1 MAQNPANIH
10 IGAAR
15 IFLGVT
21 PPVSG
26 SPPTLTPHTDG
37 EPTTG
42 TEVGYTQDAASFT
55 YKQNKQE
62 VVAEQSLNPVDV
74 FVVNEEISIEFTA
87 MEHVYTTLKAAFD
100 NVGSIDDA
108 SKMLFFGGDGGGLV
122 SVQTQCVVLTSRI
135 RTAPTKFE
143 VLTLYRVY
151 NMEGVSIPYN
161 RTGEAVYKITLKGLT
176 DTSRQAGDR
185 LFQWYR
191 EKGGLTAKGAVMGT
205 PGTWTP
211 PGSVAPTN
219 LTGMGPILATPL
231 NAWAVGTHMVMGNG
245 SKCYW
250 NGTAWIPTASGAP
263 AVKATG
269 ATAGVP
275 GTFTPSGAQ
284 APANLAALNTQ
295 VPGDVVVALPAE
307 TWQNGQ
313 YVRLGDASQA
323 YWVGAGGTP
332 TPNTYVVGT
341 APNALAADESAAAPD
356 AQGADVKTN
365 GTNGKNGKVE
375 PPKA

>member
-21 PPVSG
+21 PPVTG
-26 SPPTLTPHTDG
+26 SPPSLTAHVDG

-87 MEHVYTTLKAAFD
+87 MEHVYVTLKAAFD

-108 SKMLFFGGDGGGLV
+108 QKMLFFGGDGGGLV

-135 RTAPTKFE
+135 RTAPSKFE

-176 DTSRQAGDR
+176 DTSRSAGDR

-191 EKGGLTAKGAVMGT
+191 EKGGLTATGAVMGT
-205 PGTWTP
+205 PGVWTP

-219 LTGMGPILATPL
+219 LTGMGPVQATPL
-231 NAWAVGTHMVMGNG
+231 SAWAVGTHMVLGNG
-245 SKCYW
+245 SKVYW

-263 AVKATG
+263 AVKATT
-269 ATAGVP
+269 ATAGLP
-275 GTFTPSGAQ
+275 GTFGPSGAQ
-284 APANLAALNTQ
+284 APADLAALNSAVDIVT
-295 VPGDVVVALPAE
+295 AIPAT
-307 TWQNGQ
+307 TWANGQ
-313 YVRLGDASQA
+313 YVRLADLSSA
-323 YWVGAGGTP
+323 YWDVTGTP
-332 TPNTYVVGT
+332 IYKVGT
-341 APNALAADESAAAPD
+341 APPAADNPEALAEGAQAAPD
-356 AQGADVKTN
+356 AKTN
-365 GTNGKNGKVE
+365 GKTNGEAPKAE
-375 PPKA
+375 PPKK